1 MIGLGTCQIIASF
14 QIYLANQSLV
24 KKVQGIEANGGFHV
38 PSLLALS
45 QALDFSTIFISALFI
60 TLSLGVG
67 LSLLTLS
74 YLHFTQDREHLPKA
88 TTISFSALWL
98 VLLGLANAS
107 GLCPFCS
114 AYLLL
119 VPLSILL
126 FTLIARPAATQK
138 DLKIMSWIR
147 WGVLLFLLFLWTI
160 QIGEDS
166 FTHLRDSFLL
176 SHPLG
181 ESFTAVYYQFTF
193 YPASVLESQS
203 QQFNTFRILIYLS
216 VLIALPVLAYYLVYG
231 VVRLFISPL
240 MTFPGNSIVAS
251 LVCLFIGLLL
261 LGRLWLVQTIQV
273 EDKDLTQFLSSEQL
287 DQRVAALRAISTQDL
302 DLSQYTGYRGV
313 HLSTVSAEKLWF
325 ARALAS
331 SQSKTATRDLTVLL
345 ADQNFSVVCAA
356 LSSLG
361 KRRESKAIE
370 IIQDVL
376 HSTPEW
382 YLQKCAYQSL
392 KKLGWKP

>member
-1 MIGLGTCQIIASF
+1 LIGLGTCQIIASF

-24 KKVQGIEANGGFHV
+24 NKVQGIEASGGFHV
-38 PSLLALS
+38 PSLSVLS

-88 TTISFSALWL
+88 TTISFGVLWL
-98 VLLGLANAS
+98 VLLGLVNAA
-107 GLCPFCS
+107 GFCAFCT
-114 AYLLL
+114 AYLVL
-119 VPLSILL
+119 VPLSILIL
-126 FTLIARPAATQK
+126 TVITRPAPAQK
-138 DLKIMSWIR
+138 DLKASRWIR

-160 QIGEDS
+160 QISEDS

-181 ESFTAVYYQFTF
+181 ESITAVYYQFTF

-203 QQFNTFRILIYLS
+203 QQFNTLRILIYLS

-240 MTFPGNSIVAS
+240 MTFPGNSITAS

-273 EDKDLTQFLSSEQL
+273 EDKDLTQFLNSEQL
-287 DQRVAALRAISTQDL
+287 DQRVAALRSISTQNL

-313 HLSTVSAEKLWF
+313 QSSTVSVERLWF

-331 SQSKTATRDLTVLL
+331 SQGITATQDITDLL
-345 ADQNFSVVCAA
+345 ADQNLSVVCAA
-356 LSSLG
+356 LASLG
-361 KRRESKAIE
+361 KRRETKAIE
-370 IIQDVL
+370 IIQGVL
-376 HSTPEW
+376 YSTPEW

-392 KKLGWKP
+392 KKLGWNP